1 MALIDTTFG
10 AIPAQ
15 ILADWG
21 QNFTYIKTT
30 TPRTY
35 DPATGNVT
43 GADTTVTVK
52 GIISR
57 LDAREAEGLYQ
68 TSDLKFIIGSAE
80 LGTYYPTQADR
91 IQYPQ
96 AGVTREGK
104 IIDVLTY
111 RGDNPIYHTLIVRPQ

>member
-1 MALIDTTFG
+1 MSLVDDVFKK
-10 AIPAQ
+10 IPAP
-15 ILADWG
+15 LLTKWG
-21 QNFTYIKTT
+21 SDLTYIKAATT
-30 TPRTY
+30 ETY
-35 DPATGNVT
+35 DPSTGT
-43 GADTTVTVK
+43 ISGSETTVTVK

-111 RGDNPIYHTLIVRPQ
+111 RGDDPIYHTLIVRPQ

>member
-1 MALIDTTFG
+1 MALIDDIFKP
-10 AIPAQ
+10 IPTD

-21 QNFTYIKTT
+21 QSITYIKTT

-35 DPATGNVT
+35 DPATGSVT

-52 GIISR
+52 GIITR

-68 TSDLKFIIGSAE
+68 ASDLKFIIGAEE